1 MAEFTVTAV
10 TLAPI
15 PFARGNVANALMAEV
30 NLLPFCNRVAF
41 CAAGVLELKN
51 FSQFAVIWATAA
63 ALDPVLGLLAADEPG
78 ADDEAAGALDD
89 DDEDEPEVL
98 ELLLQAATI
107 RAKTTASVG
116 ARVIRRAKSLNRM
129 TRLLS
134 LGRMYGRNA
143 AILGRTEC
151 LLASL
156 HRMFPQLRLI
166 TRRWPTYASG

>member
-10 TLAPI
+10 TLAPSEL
-15 PFARGNVANALMAEV
+15 ASGKLAKALMAASNV
-30 NLLPFCNRVAF
+30 LPFCNRVAF
-41 CAAGVLELKN
+41 SATGVLELKN

-63 ALDPVLGLLAADEPG
+63 ALDPVLGLLAADELG
-78 ADDEAAGALDD
+78 AADEAAGALDD

-98 ELLLQAATI
+98 ELLLQAATV

-156 HRMFPQLRLI
+156 HRMFPKLRLI